1 MSFNKEKYEKQLDLY
16 IKKINENNQAQS
28 ELEERETRKNYY
40 KCYDYEK
47 ILKMDEEEFY
57 EYISKLW
64 AMIIWGNKEYIINK
78 YINDN
83 GKILPR
89 RFTGTCAKHQR
100 HVAQEVKR
108 ARFMG
113 FVPFCK

>member
-1 MSFNKEKYEKQLDLY
+1 MAEFRKKRKKVCHMCLLKSVDY
-16 IKKINENNQAQS
+16 IDVNV
-28 ELEERETRKNYY
+28 
-40 KCYDYEK
+40 
-47 ILKMDEEEFY
+47 
-57 EYISKLW
+57 
-64 AMIIWGNKEYIINK
+64 INK

-100 HVAQEVKR
+100 HVAEQVKR

-113 FVPFCK
+113 FVPYCK